1 MNKLVLM
8 GGFPGSGKTTAI
20 TQACTQL
27 IKKGKKAA
35 VITNDQG
42 RQQVDS
48 AHIAHHQVPV
58 KEVANGC
65 FCCNYTQLDDHVQSL
80 LTEYQPDII
89 FAESVGSCTDMVATL
104 AKPFQ
109 QFRQEL
115 EVTIVVF
122 ADASLLLALMEGR
135 ASFIAGNVRYICR
148 KQLEEADI
156 LVLNKIDLISPE
168 QITVVDTNIQTEYPG
183 KQIIHLDAHNDS
195 GISNWLE
202 QVMQFKRTTKLAS
215 LDIDYDLYADG
226 EAQLA
231 WLDKSIQIT
240 SQKPNAADIAV
251 EIARAIQQAVKNEQL
266 VTGHLKFIVE
276 SNQWQ
281 EKISYTTMDNHKEPV
296 FDIPSSH
303 YCRMLIN
310 ARVQTAPAVLKKLV
324 DVATRKVAA
333 LHDCSI
339 TTEQLA
345 SFKPGYPTPT
355 HRIA

>member
-1 MNKLVLM
+1 MSKLVLM
-8 GGFPGSGKTTAI
+8 GGFLGSGKTTAI

-42 RQQVDS
+42 HQQVDS
-48 AHIAHHQVPV
+48 AHMAYHQVPV
-58 KEVANGC
+58 KEVADGC
-65 FCCNYTQLDDHVQSL
+65 FCCNYKELDEHIQSL
-80 LTEYQPDII
+80 ITEFKPDII
-89 FAESVGSCTDMVATL
+89 FAESVGSCADMIATI

-109 QFRQEL
+109 QFRKEL

-122 ADASLLLALMEGR
+122 ADASLLLALMEGK
-135 ASFIAGNVRYICR
+135 ASFIADNVRYIYR

-168 QITVVDTNIQTEYPG
+168 QMAVIDTNIQTEYPG
-183 KQIIHLDAHNDS
+183 KQIIHLNALNDKD
-195 GISNWLE
+195 ISNWLE
-202 QVMQFKRTTKLAS
+202 QVMQFKRTTKLSS
-215 LDIDYDLYADG
+215 LDIDYDLYANG

-240 SQKPNAADIAV
+240 SQKPNASSIAV
-251 EIARAIQQAVKNEQL
+251 EMARAIQEAIKNEQL

-281 EKISYTTMDNHKEPV
+281 EKISYTTMDNHEEPV

-310 ARVQTAPAVLKKLV
+310 ARVQTEPAQLKKLV
-324 DVATRKVAA
+324 DTATRKVATA
-333 LHDCSI
+333 YNCTI
-339 TTEQLA
+339 KTEQLA

>member
-1 MNKLVLM
+1 MTRLVLM
-8 GGFPGSGKTTAI
+8 GGFLGSGKTTAI
-20 TQACTQL
+20 TQACLQL
-27 IKKGKKAA
+27 KRQGKKAA

-48 AHIAHHQVPV
+48 AYIAHQQVPV

-65 FCCNYTQLDDHVQSL
+65 FCCNYTQLDDHIQSL
-80 LTEYQPDII
+80 ITGYQPDII
-89 FAESVGSCTDMVATL
+89 FAESVGSCTDMIATI

-109 QFRQEL
+109 QYRQEL
-115 EVTIVVF
+115 EVTIVVL
-122 ADASLLLALMEGR
+122 ADAALLLAVMEGR
-135 ASFIAGNVRYICR
+135 ASFIADNVRYIFK

-156 LVLNKIDLISPE
+156 LVLNKIDLVTLE
-168 QITVVDTNIQTEYPG
+168 QAAVIDANILSEYPN
-183 KQIIHLDAHNDS
+183 KQILHLDAHNDND
-195 GISNWLE
+195 ISNWLE
-202 QVMQFKRTTKLAS
+202 QVMQFKRTAKLAS
-215 LDIDYDLYADG
+215 LDVDYDLYADG

-310 ARVQTAPAVLKKLV
+310 ARVQTEPAQLKQLV
-324 DVATRKVAA
+324 DTATRKVATA
-333 LHDCSI
+333 YNCTI
-339 TTEQLA
+339 KTEQLA